1 MEEMEGMEGMEG
13 AREGM
18 GEWEALLSPPVEQGR
33 ARRSAC
39 PGGAGKFGF
48 NTYNLMAFMLMS
60 FNQVSNVIV
69 NSNNNRNN
77 NNNNDFQA
85 TFGSVNTNTQTA
97 EATQTGS
104 TMTMI
109 TVPPTGTPIVVP
121 LGRLLEDGRVELEE
135 GVEEEGVAWESPLW
149 RVTDSGL
156 IFYKT
161 KASRRVV
168 RGLQYFGTVGADNM
182 LRLLPNYSSSPV
194 TLDQVLLPPS
204 PPPPYLLHPY
214 AGTGPEHPSL
224 LGEGGEGSSSCAQGL
239 IFLLFL
245 ASSSTLLHPPS
256 PSIHS
261 PALLCTLR

>member
-1 MEEMEGMEGMEG
+1 MEGLSGLEVLQELVDSPG
-13 AREGM
+13 REDWRAFLDTGNRT
-18 GEWEALLSPPVEQGR
+18 R

-121 LGRLLEDGRVELEE
+121 LGRLLPGGRLLLAR
-135 GVEEEGVAWESPLW
+135 GVERVGVEWESPRW
-149 RVTDSGL
+149 RLTDTGL
-156 IFYKT
+156 IFYKGNV
-161 KASRRVV
+161 SRPVA
-168 RGLQYFGTVGADNM
+168 RGVQYFGTVRPGPGQCTVAD
-182 LRLLPNYSSSPV
+182 RSGRTTCCACCP
-194 TLDQVLLPPS
+194 TRPP
-204 PPPPYLLHPY
+204 
-214 AGTGPEHPSL
+214 A
-224 LGEGGEGSSSCAQGL
+224 
-239 IFLLFL
+239 
-245 ASSSTLLHPPS
+245 
-256 PSIHS
+256 
-261 PALLCTLR
+261 R